1 MAEPESWP
9 VVPLS
14 EVADEVTVGFV
25 GPMTLEYRLSGV
37 PFLRSQNVKPLRIET
52 RGIEHISLEFHE
64 RIAKSRLGPGD
75 VVIVRTGA
83 PGTCAVVPESLSIAN
98 CADLVVVRPGPNL
111 NPHYLAYFVNFIAQH
126 HVYAYSVGAV
136 QQHFNVSS
144 AKALPIPV
152 PPRRI
157 QDGIVAAVGPIDD
170 KIELNRGMNRTL
182 EAMAQ
187 ALFRSWFVDFDPVS
201 AKTAQPQPLGMDATT
216 VRAFASDF
224 TDSELGPIPKGWSI
238 RLVRD
243 EYRLVMGQSPP
254 GTTYNTNGQGSPF
267 YQGRTDFGFRFP
279 SPRVFCTAPTRF
291 AERDDT
297 LVSVR
302 APVGDVNMAE
312 EACAIGRGVGAI
324 RHRSGSPSFTYYAM
338 RHLADEF
345 EVFKGEG
352 TLFGAIGRADFE
364 KIRVAAPP
372 DPIVSSFQEYVG
384 PLDKRI
390 GANERETRVLSILR
404 DALLPKL
411 LSGEIRVRAAEKLA
425 ERAGA

>member
-1 MAEPESWP
+1 
-9 VVPLS
+9 
-14 EVADEVTVGFV
+14 
-25 GPMTLEYRLSGV
+25 
-37 PFLRSQNVKPLRIET
+37 
-52 RGIEHISLEFHE
+52 
-64 RIAKSRLGPGD
+64 
-75 VVIVRTGA
+75 
-83 PGTCAVVPESLSIAN
+83 
-98 CADLVVVRPGPNL
+98 
-111 NPHYLAYFVNFIAQH
+111 
-126 HVYAYSVGAV
+126 
-136 QQHFNVSS
+136 
-144 AKALPIPV
+144 
-152 PPRRI
+152 
-157 QDGIVAAVGPIDD
+157 
-170 KIELNRGMNRTL
+170 
-182 EAMAQ
+182 
-187 ALFRSWFVDFDPVS
+187 
-201 AKTAQPQPLGMDATT
+201 
-216 VRAFASDF
+216 
-224 TDSELGPIPKGWSI
+224 
-238 RLVRD
+238 
-243 EYRLVMGQSPP
+243 
-254 GTTYNTNGQGSPF
+254 
-267 YQGRTDFGFRFP
+267 
-279 SPRVFCTAPTRF
+279 
-291 AERDDT
+291 